1 MTDLS
6 NKIIHTTRCY
16 VTENWGSPFIVA
28 FILLLFGAAISL
40 SLDLSEFANSISVY
54 AFCSLVIGAILQ
66 LISFLK
72 YRKGYTVA
80 EDV

>member
-6 NKIIHTTRCY
+6 NKIIHETICY
-16 VTENWGSPFIVA
+16 VTENWGFPFIVA
-28 FILLLFGAAISL
+28 FILLLLGAAISL

-54 AFCSLVIGAILQ
+54 AFSSLVIGTILQ
-66 LISFLK
+66 LVSFLK

-80 EDV
+80 EAV